1 MLNTN
6 SASNPASQLRPPADG
21 TENRAPDEQ
30 HAHYP
35 STPVSQPNRRSEAA
49 RRVWER
55 RRQAQA
61 SAAASSNG
69 AQTPNEGEVGFRV
82 TSRELGG
89 ADRRS
94 ATTSDCFTRLELN
107 Q

>member
-1 MLNTN
+1 MC
-6 SASNPASQLRPPADG
+6 AR
-21 TENRAPDEQ
+21 RAGKCLQFLLPLQ
-30 HAHYP
+30 HLTPTCLSKHAHYP
-35 STPVSQPNRRSEAA
+35 PTPVSQPNRRSEAA
-49 RRVWER
+49 RRIWER

-69 AQTPNEGEVGFRV
+69 AQTPNEGQVGFRV